1 MSGERR
7 DDGLWKTVATLPV
20 VAIDETHAERVR
32 AHCRRQLERHQ
43 HPASRTRNR
52 ANVVTVGKLWM
63 WWLPNAWRTV
73 VRMVSRGP
81 QAGRPG
87 IPVSGSARS

>member
-7 DDGLWKTVATLPV
+7 DDGLWKAVATLPV

-43 HPASRTRNR
+43 RPVSRTRNP
-52 ANVVTVGKLWM
+52 ANVVTVGKLGI
-63 WWLPNAWRTV
+63 WWASNAWRTL
-73 VRMVSRGP
+73 VRLVSRRP
-81 QAGRPG
+81 QADRPG
-87 IPVSGSARS
+87 MPVSGSARS